1 MSQLTPQRRG
11 FLNMPKLPVSG
22 FLIRLVAFL
31 LDMVT
36 ILAAIHIF
44 GRSFPDIFW
53 ALGANSG
60 YMTAGFAFL
69 YFVLFNGPF
78 GKGQTVGKMI
88 VGIIVTD
95 YDGQIP
101 TWRQAILRTVILMP
115 PFVMVPVME
124 VVVGPA
130 TNSMEFYIK
139 SLSTQFLLLAMLV
152 ATALVIPFNPFKQGL
167 HDYVA
172 QTLIQPRPRG
182 EFEPVLFEEL
192 AGTMGREWPKF
203 HRQPQISGL
212 VTLLMIMSLFAYL
225 AWPGQQ
231 RPDYREYLEARHAM
245 ATLPGF
251 SGSSVE
257 PPISERALKVLE
269 QGDDDMI
276 REASWL
282 AEDKSTTGPL
292 VLVLEVSRP
301 GRWSE
306 SVIENNSL
314 AEAYLDQYHQSVF
327 PAFIRE
333 YDTEI
338 EGRGGTMLERRRLIA
353 SLWSE
358 RDITFRLVFVNRLSF
373 PPHILTLREEAGKFE
388 KTYPALRQ

>member
-11 FLNMPKLPVSG
+11 FLNMPKLPLSG

-60 YMTAGFAFL
+60 YVTAGFTFL

-95 YDGQIP
+95 YDGQP
-101 TWRQAILRTVILMP
+101 PSWRQAVLRTVILMP
-115 PFVMVPVME
+115 PFVMVPVTE
-124 VVVGPA
+124 VLIGPA
-130 TNSMEFYIK
+130 MSSMDFYIMT
-139 SLSTQFLLLAMLV
+139 LATHFLLLAMLV
-152 ATALVIPFNPFKQGL
+152 TTALVIPFNPFKQGL

-172 QTLIQPRPRG
+172 QTLIQPRARG
-182 EFEPVLFEEL
+182 AFEPVLFEDL
-192 AGTMGREWPKF
+192 AGTLGREWPKF

-245 ATLPGF
+245 AGLPGF
-251 SGSSVE
+251 TGSTVE

-269 QGDDDMI
+269 EGDDDMI

-282 AEDKSTTGPL
+282 AEDMNTSGPL

-301 GRWSE
+301 GKWPN
-306 SVIENNSL
+306 SVLENEALS
-314 AEAYLDQYHQSVF
+314 EAYLDQYHQTVF

-338 EGRGGTMLERRRLIA
+338 EGQQGTMMERRRLIA
-353 SLWSE
+353 ALWSE
-358 RDITFRLVFVNRLSF
+358 RDIRLRLVYINRLSF
-373 PPHILTLREEAGKFE
+373 TPHILTLREEAGKFE
-388 KTYPALRQ
+388 KTYPALIQ